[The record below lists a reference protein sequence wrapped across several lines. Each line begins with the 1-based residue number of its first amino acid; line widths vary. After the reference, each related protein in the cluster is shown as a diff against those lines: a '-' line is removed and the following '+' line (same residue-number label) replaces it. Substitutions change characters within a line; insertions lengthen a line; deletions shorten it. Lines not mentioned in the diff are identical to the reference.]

1 MNDSTRV
8 DSWEPVQPTEMSEL
22 LTSAEGRGEE
32 APAEAAG
39 PAESA
44 ATPRVLVFAG
54 GLLSAV
60 ALRATAVM
68 LAGWR
73 GATSWLFD
81 AKRAQYGIAVTR
93 MLMGVTAMGLLL
105 TNWST
110 RLYSFGAGS
119 AWNGELESR
128 VSDFANI
135 WLFSL
140 FPRVMGDNLVF
151 TLCYIGLFILAL
163 LVTVGWRFRIVAPV
177 FWVMWVS
184 FIEANDMVGDQG
196 DNMFRIA
203 FLLLLFTDPAMRW
216 SLDARRRAR
225 KPWFAEGSGP
235 NQVGT
240 VFHNLALIAL
250 IAQVIF
256 VYTSGA
262 MFKSGG
268 APWREGWAVYDPLS
282 TARFGTWPALSDLLT
297 AWGPMVALF
306 SLGSVFLQAAFPFML
321 LNRVTRIIALFGIL
335 SFHVGIAVL
344 MGLPWFSLTMIAIDS
359 VFIRDR
365 SWKRVC
371 GGVRR
376 IWTRS
381 AGHPGDPAPGV
392 ADPAGSGSGRLGR
405 AEGSGVIA

>member
-1 MNDSTRV
+1 MTNETI
-8 DSWEPVQPTEMSEL
+8 PM
-22 LTSAEGRGEE
+22 
-32 APAEAAG
+32 
-39 PAESA
+39 
-44 ATPRVLVFAG
+44 PRLLVFLG
-54 GLLSAV
+54 GVISAV
-60 ALRATAVM
+60 VHRTVTTL

-73 GATSWLFD
+73 CAISWLFD
-81 AKRAQYGIAVTR
+81 SKKAQYGVAVTR
-93 MLMGVTAMGLLL
+93 ILMGLTAIGLLL
-105 TNWST
+105 TNWAT
-110 RLYSFGAGS
+110 RLYTFGPGA
-119 AWNGELESR
+119 AWNGELEKH

-140 FPRVMGDNLVF
+140 FPRVMGNSLVF
-151 TLCYIGLFILAL
+151 TLCYIGLFVLAV
-163 LVTVGWRFRIVAPV
+163 LVTLGWRFKIVGPV

-203 FLLLLFTDPAMRW
+203 FLLLLFTDPAKRW

-225 KPWFAEGSGP
+225 KQWFAEGSAA
-235 NQVGT
+235 NQIGT
-240 VFHNLALIAL
+240 VFHNLALVGM

-282 TARFGTWPALSDLLT
+282 TARFGTWPVLTEFLT

-306 SLGSVFLQAAFPFML
+306 SLGSVFIQAAFPFML
-321 LNRVTRIIALFGIL
+321 FNRATRIVALVGIL
-335 SFHVGIAVL
+335 SFHIGIAVL

-365 SWKRVC
+365 SWQRVC
-371 GGVRR
+371 NRLRALWGASSSTSV
-376 IWTRS
+376 
-381 AGHPGDPAPGV
+381 PAAP
-392 ADPAGSGSGRLGR
+392 STS
-405 AEGSGVIA
+405 EG